1 MKNMTLGN
9 MARSCGGK
17 LVIPEGTDTE
27 VLETKE
33 ARGVVIDSRNVT
45 EDVVFV
51 AVKGERQDGHSYIP
65 AVAELG
71 ALGVICEREPED
83 CRIPYILVEDSLTA
97 FRRIAAFYRQQLSI
111 PVIGITGSVGKTS
124 TKEFIASV
132 LSQRYRVCKTQKNF
146 NNEIGLPMT
155 VLSVQPED
163 EVAVFEM
170 GISDFGE
177 MTRLSEIARPDY
189 CVITNIGQCHLENLG
204 SREGILKAKTEIFTH
219 MNPDGYVF
227 LNGEDDQLITVKKP
241 GKNEVIYFGMSD
253 TDEVYATDIEDLGLL
268 GSKAVIHAG
277 EDTFAVRIPLPGV
290 HMVLNALAATAV
302 GKKLGLTPA
311 EITQGIAEVQ
321 AVAGRSH
328 VIETSE
334 YILIDDCYNANPV
347 SMKAAIDLLQTALQR
362 KVAILGDMFELGTDE
377 ARLHGEIGEYAV
389 FHGVDVLICVGT
401 LSENMYQTARQTAAQ
416 QGSDLALHYFRT
428 REEALQELTS
438 ILHTGDAVLIK
449 ASHGMSFEKIV
460 EKLREGDT

>member
-9 MARSCGGK
+9 MAQSCGGK
-17 LVIPEGTDTE
+17 LVIPEGADPE

-33 ARGVVIDSRNVT
+33 AKGVVIDSRQVT

-51 AVKGERQDGHSYIP
+51 AVRGERQDGHSYIP

-132 LSQRYRVCKTQKNF
+132 LSQKYRVCKTQKNF

-163 EVAVFEM
+163 EAAVLEM

-227 LNGEDDQLITVKKP
+227 LNGEDDQLVTVKKP

-268 GSKAVIHAG
+268 GSTAVIHAWK
-277 EDTFAVRIPLPGV
+277 DTFAVRIPLPGV
-290 HMVLNALAATAV
+290 HMVFNALAATAV
-302 GKKLGLTPA
+302 GIKLGLTSGQIA
-311 EITQGIAEVQ
+311 KGIAEVQ

-389 FHGVDVLICVGT
+389 SHGVDVLICVGA
-401 LSENMYQTARQTAAQ
+401 LSENMYLAAQ
-416 QGSDLALHYFRT
+416 QTAMQLGSDIALHYFRT
-428 REEALQELTS
+428 REEAMQALSS
-438 ILHTGDAVLIK
+438 ILQTGDAVLIK

-460 EKLREGDT
+460 EALRGGEA